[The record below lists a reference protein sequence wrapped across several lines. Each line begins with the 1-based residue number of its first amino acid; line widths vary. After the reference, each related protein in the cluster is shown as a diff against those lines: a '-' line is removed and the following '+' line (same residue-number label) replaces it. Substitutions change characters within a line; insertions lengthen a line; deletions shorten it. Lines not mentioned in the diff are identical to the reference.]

1 MLVPF
6 GLVRG
11 VFENFTGVKYTLMN
25 EVFKDA
31 EKRMKEAVE
40 HLKREYK
47 RLRASRANPAIL
59 EGVKVNY
66 YGQLIPINQI
76 ASITAAEG
84 RLLIINPWDANALP
98 EIERAIIAANL
109 NLTPKKEGKVLKI
122 EIPPLS
128 EERRKELVKLAKQMA
143 EEAKIHIR
151 NVRRDAIEKIREM
164 EKNKEITEDDR
175 YRGEEQ
181 IQKITDKFIEEV
193 DKAFKEKEKEILE
206 E

>member
-1 MLVPF
+1 
-6 GLVRG
+6 
-11 VFENFTGVKYTLMN
+11 MN

-31 EKRMKEAVE
+31 ERRMREAVE

-47 RLRASRANPAIL
+47 KLRAGRANPAIL

-84 RLLIINPWDANALP
+84 RLLIINPWDANSLP

-151 NVRRDAIEKIREM
+151 NIRRDAIEKIREM

-175 YRGEEQ
+175 YRGEEN